1 MKRSTTVRYRTCVV
15 VLLTLALLSTSC
27 TALKTTEAPPE
38 EVHRLIMTED
48 ILKPGDEVRIVTK
61 DGVVHEFRVTR
72 VDRERGLVG
81 GDGGEIPIGD
91 IVALETREISVG
103 RTALLAGGVAYFVLA
118 LLTLVLI
125 TATY

>member
-1 MKRSTTVRYRTCVV
+1 MNRTCVV

-38 EVHRLIMTED
+38 EAHRLIMTED
-48 ILKPGDEVRIVTK
+48 ILKPGDEVKIVTT

-72 VDRERGLVG
+72 IDRERGLVV
-81 GDGGEIPIGD
+81 GDGGEIPIVD

-103 RTALLAGGVAYFVLA
+103 GTALLAGGVAYVVLA

>member
-1 MKRSTTVRYRTCVV
+1 MNRTCVV

-48 ILKPGDEVRIVTK
+48 ILKPGDEVKIVTT
-61 DGVVHEFRVTR
+61 DGVVHEFRVAR
-72 VDRERGLVG
+72 IDRERGLVV
-81 GDGGEIPIGD
+81 GDGGEIPIVD

-103 RTALLAGGVAYFVLA
+103 RTALLAGGVAYVVLA
-118 LLTLVLI
+118 LLALVLI